1 MTEEEKQIERLRGV
15 LRERL
20 RRAPDRINAA
30 SVQVVREY
38 KKAYVAATKLVGKRG
53 ATATELQAAITQ
65 VS

>member
-1 MTEEEKQIERLRGV
+1 MTHDEKEIDRLRGV

-30 SVQVVREY
+30 SVQVVRDY
-38 KKAYVAATKLVGKRG
+38 KKAYVAAAKLVDKRA
-53 ATATELQAAITQ
+53 ATAGELQAAITQ